1 MEHDL
6 SRIPRAD
13 GRFLKKN
20 SLGVP
25 AKRTKSECLA
35 SFSEARLGGE
45 LMKDLV
51 FAAPPILI
59 RRDNLRKSALPIL
72 FLLIVVTIAAAPG
85 CGSSGAEEQQLIV
98 SAAMSLRDA
107 FEEIKIEFEKD
118 NPGSNII
125 YNFAA
130 SGDLQAQ
137 IEQGAPVDVFAS
149 ASEKQMDV
157 LEERGLLVAGTRADF
172 AQNEVVLIVPKNS
185 DRSPANFQ
193 ELVKPEVIRIAI
205 GNPETV
211 PAGQYTREVLT
222 NLGLWERV
230 QEKLVMTEN
239 VRQVLAYVEKVEV
252 DSGIVYYTDALTSRS
267 VAIAALAPPGSHR
280 PIVYPI
286 AVVKGSKEEEL
297 ARRFVS
303 FIVSQKGQGILQ
315 KYGFLPILQSQN
327 LEGDKI

>member
-1 MEHDL
+1 
-6 SRIPRAD
+6 
-13 GRFLKKN
+13 
-20 SLGVP
+20 
-25 AKRTKSECLA
+25 
-35 SFSEARLGGE
+35 
-45 LMKDLV
+45 MKDLV

-59 RRDNLRKSALPIL
+59 RSYKLRKSALPIL
-72 FLLIVVTIAAAPG
+72 FLLMVVTMSSASG

-98 SAAMSLRDA
+98 SAAISLSNA
-107 FEEIKIEFEKD
+107 FEEIKAEFEKN
-118 NPGSNII
+118 NPDSNII

-137 IEQGAPVDVFAS
+137 IQQGAPVDVFAS

-172 AQNEVVLIVPKNS
+172 AQNEVVLIVPESS
-185 DRSPANFQ
+185 DQSPASFQ
-193 ELVKPEVIRIAI
+193 ELVEPEVIRIVI

-211 PAGQYTREVLT
+211 PAGQYAREVLT
-222 NLGLWERV
+222 NLGLWDKV
-230 QEKLVMTEN
+230 QEKLVMAEN
-239 VRQVLAYVEKVEV
+239 VRQALAYVEKAEV
-252 DSGIVYYTDALTSRS
+252 DSGIVYYTDALISRS
-267 VAIAALAPPGSHR
+267 VAIAASAPPGSHR

-286 AVVKGSKEEEL
+286 AVVKGSNDEEL